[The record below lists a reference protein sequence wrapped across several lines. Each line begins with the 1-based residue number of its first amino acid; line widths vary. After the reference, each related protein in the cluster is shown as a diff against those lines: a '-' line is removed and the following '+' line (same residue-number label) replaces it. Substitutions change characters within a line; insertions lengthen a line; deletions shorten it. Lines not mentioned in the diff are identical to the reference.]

1 MDEEW
6 KDISGF
12 NGNYQISN
20 FGRVKSKERVVSNS
34 VRTYVKG
41 EQILRT
47 QTMKSGY
54 KCVVL
59 REGGKKKLLK
69 IHRLVATAFIP
80 NPDHLPCVNHIDE
93 NKQNNFVENLEWCT
107 FKYNTEHAIKNGLKP
122 VACGNNI
129 QRVLQLNIRDLSIN
143 QVFDNIACASR
154 SIGCNE
160 SCIYG
165 AIVQKRPYSGFYY
178 IREHDYNENIDK
190 SYFRSLVNRKHR
202 IRIGDRYV
210 SGIEYSRITGIP
222 RCKVYEMI
230 KNGELESEVV

>member
-6 KDISGF
+6 RDISGF

-34 VRTYVKG
+34 VRTYVKE

-59 REGGKKKLLK
+59 REAGKKKLLK
-69 IHRLVATAFIP
+69 IHRLVATAFIS
-80 NPDHLPCVNHIDE
+80 NPDNLPCVNHIDG
-93 NKQNNFVENLEWCT
+93 NKTNNFVGNLEWCT
-107 FKYNTEHAIKNGLKP
+107 VEYNNKHAIQNGLKP
-122 VACGNNI
+122 LVCGSNVQKI
-129 QRVLQLNIRDLSIN
+129 FQLNNAELSIN
-143 QVFDNIACASR
+143 QVFESIAEASR
-154 SIGCNE
+154 IIGCNE
-160 SCIYG
+160 SSIY
-165 AIVQKRPYSGFYY
+165 ASIIQKRPYKGFYY
-178 IREHDYNENIDK
+178 IRENDYSESIDK
-190 SYFRSLVNRKHR
+190 SYFRKLVNRKHK
-202 IRIGDRYV
+202 IKIGDVVV